1 MLDIDFAP
9 GVFATVIAFV
19 FILPALYG
27 VFFVDAYW
35 QKNKESSVDDKDSDA
50 FN

>member
-1 MLDIDFAP
+1 MLDIDYPP

-27 VFFVDAYW
+27 LIFVDAYW
-35 QKNKESSVDDKDSDA
+35 EEKKADDTDEDA

>member
-9 GVFATVIAFV
+9 GVFATVIVFV
-19 FILPALYG
+19 LILPALYG
-27 VFFVDAYW
+27 MIFVDAYW
-35 QKNKESSVDDKDSDA
+35 EKNKAEASGDDDA